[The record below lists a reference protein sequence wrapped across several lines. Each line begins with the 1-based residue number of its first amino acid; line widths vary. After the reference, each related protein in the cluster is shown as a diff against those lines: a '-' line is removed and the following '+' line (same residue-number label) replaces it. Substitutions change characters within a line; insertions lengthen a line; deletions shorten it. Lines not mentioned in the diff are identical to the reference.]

1 MIEALMPIY
10 GNNGENA
17 TRVYNLDG
25 QSIKFDKSMKS
36 YLLSL
41 ARDIGKDIYNIRRM
55 SKDILDKK
63 NGVPLVFSE
72 QVVLIPVRVRKPITK
87 ADGSYGYINL
97 DCIQEVIQNENNTT
111 IKLINNITIEA
122 LITKRTLNTKIIESS
137 YVKDIYIKKMNNF
150 NNKNFNDKVGII

>member
-1 MIEALMPIY
+1 MIEALIPIY
-10 GNNGENA
+10 GDDGENA
-17 TRVYNLDG
+17 TLVYNLDG
-25 QSIKFDKSMKS
+25 QRIKFDKSMKS

-63 NGVPLVFSE
+63 NGVPLIFSE
-72 QVVLIPVRVRKPITK
+72 KVVLLPVRVRKPVTK
-87 ADGSYGYINL
+87 SDGSYGYINL
-97 DCIQEVIQNENNTT
+97 ECIQEIIQNENSTT
-111 IKLINNITIEA
+111 IKLINGVTIEA

-150 NNKNFNDKVGII
+150 NNKVGMI